1 MSIFNKIQIRIICI
15 FKYIKKY
22 KTIRRDH
29 NRKIV
34 FFNTPEHDNLGDQAL
49 TCAEL
54 IFVKDNIP
62 DLPCYEVTGS
72 EMLGAIFGLGGLI
85 QKNDI
90 IAIHAGGYLGT
101 IWFFGGEQRCRKILK
116 TYKHNKIIIFP
127 QTVYY
132 SDDEFGNSEL
142 KKSKSI
148 YSECDNLT
156 IFVREKFSYDFL
168 KEHFRECNVKL
179 VPDMVLYFQ
188 KYNKCYLRKGVLLC
202 LRKDHEKTSDSF
214 EAFAECLKHKNMDYE
229 YTDTTIEK
237 HVPPQNR
244 EKELREK
251 LDEFSHA
258 ELVITD
264 RMHGMVFSAITGT
277 PCVVLKSL
285 SYKTEGVYDWISD
298 VKSIKMIQDL
308 SELDN
313 AINEVLLNKDS
324 IYEPKKLRYYFEPL
338 IKEVKDSI

>member
-1 MSIFNKIQIRIICI
+1 MNIFNKIKTRIIC
-15 FKYIKKY
+15 FFMYTKKY

-29 NRKIV
+29 NKKIV

-49 TCAEL
+49 TFAEL
-54 IFVKDNIP
+54 VFVKENIP

-72 EMLGAIFGLGGLI
+72 EMLGAIFGIGGLI
-85 QKNDI
+85 NKNDI

-101 IWFFGGEQRCRKILK
+101 IWFGGGEKRCRKILK

-132 SDDEFGNSEL
+132 SDDKFGNSEL
-142 KKSKSI
+142 EKSKSI
-148 YSECDNLT
+148 YSQCDNLT
-156 IFVREKFSYDFL
+156 IFAREKFSYNFL
-168 KEHFRECNVKL
+168 KKHFTECNIKL
-179 VPDMVLYFQ
+179 VPDMVLYLQ
-188 KYNKCYLRKGVLLC
+188 KHDKSCLRKGVLLC
-202 LRKDHEKTSDSF
+202 LRKDHEKTSASLEKFF
-214 EAFAECLKHKNMDYE
+214 EYLQGKNMDFIC
-229 YTDTTIEK
+229 TDTTIGK
-237 HVPPQNR
+237 HVSPQDR
-244 EKELREK
+244 DKELMQK

-308 SELDN
+308 NELDG
-313 AINEVLLNKDS
+313 AINEVLINKDC
-324 IYEPKKLRYYFEPL
+324 IYEPEKLKYYFEPL
-338 IKEVKDSI
+338 IKEVQNSI